1 MATESAERPPAGS
14 LRTLVYGALPPNA
27 APTDTACQPLH
38 RHVLERAQG
47 DVVALTREKM
57 GATFGDTPHVVVEV
71 RDGDLDPRTDGELVG
86 LLEQTEGGVLIFGV
100 AYAVDGTAPAEGGPM
115 QFNSGGPEKTVK
127 GEECQECGS
136 TDAFEVQRAEQPD
149 AQGRITRLVECRE
162 CGTVWAS
169 YVS

>member
-1 MATESAERPPAGS
+1 
-14 LRTLVYGALPPNA
+14 
-27 APTDTACQPLH
+27 
-38 RHVLERAQG
+38 
-47 DVVALTREKM
+47 
-57 GATFGDTPHVVVEV
+57 VVEV

-100 AYAVDGTAPAEGGPM
+100 AYAEGGTARAEGGPM
-115 QFNSGGPEKTVK
+115 QFTGGGPDKPVR

-162 CGTVWAS
+162 CGTVWDS